1 MERGIDLVREELRE
15 LGTAIHDAAGR
26 PTEPFGVY
34 ALPADAPESE
44 LARSVERSVFDEF
57 FRNSSELLAAEY
69 GAYEPST
76 FFFCV
81 LDHRRKLPAG
91 MMRLVLPSPRGLKSL
106 DDIEHAWGDRLDHV
120 LARTELEL
128 VAEQVWDIATIAVS
142 VDYRGKATDGLV
154 SLALYQAV
162 VQAARRCDARW
173 FVTILDLVVL
183 DLIQELTSA
192 PFHRFAGVEPMEYLD
207 SPASVPVYCDLAEY
221 LPRLAAADPSMHE
234 ILGDG
239 RGLEAAVRPPDWA
252 PVLAAVSRPELSE
265 DALRR

>member
-1 MERGIDLVREELRE
+1 MARAVDLVREDLRE
-15 LGTAIHDAAGR
+15 LGTAVHDAAGR

-34 ALPADAPESE
+34 AVRAEAAESE
-44 LARSVERSVFDEF
+44 LARAVERTVFDEF
-57 FRNSSELLAAEY
+57 FGNSAELLASEY
-69 GAYEPST
+69 GTYEPST
-76 FFFCV
+76 LFFCV

-106 DDIEHAWGDRLDHV
+106 GDMEHAWGVRLDQV

-128 VAEQVWDIATIAVS
+128 VTEQVWDIATIAVAA
-142 VDYRGKATDGLV
+142 DYRGKATDGLV

-162 VQAARRCDARW
+162 VQAARRCGARW
-173 FVTILDLVVL
+173 FVTILDLTVL
-183 DLIQELTSA
+183 DLIQGLTSA
-192 PFHRFAGVEPMEYLD
+192 PFHRFAGVEPREYLD

-239 RGLEAAVRPPDWA
+239 RGLEAAVRPPEWA
-252 PVLAAVSRPELSE
+252 PVLAAAGRTELAE